1 MASGAFWQNYSG
13 WWCCCSFFSAYY
25 YLKRLLFLFMH
36 EFPFS
41 FLISRYNECYFCSFY
56 LVFIHFLISFCLS
69 VIQFLAYCFPNQ
81 GKRIFSFSMPRF
93 ILVYDYYISFVWD
106 FLTFLKNNFE
116 NYVFFG
122 NFSLFNLTVVKLLK
136 APWR

>member
-13 WWCCCSFFSAYY
+13 WWCCCSFFFF
-25 YLKRLLFLFMH
+25 LLLFEATPFLMH

-69 VIQFLAYCFPNQ
+69 VIQFLAYCFPYQDN
-81 GKRIFSFSMPRF
+81 RIFSFSMPRF

-106 FLTFLKNNFE
+106 FLTFLKNILE
-116 NYVFFG
+116 NYAFFG
-122 NFSLFNLTVVKLLK
+122 NFSI
-136 APWR
+136 